1 MSYATGSVVSARSRE
16 WVVLPGSS
24 EELLHVKPIGGHES
38 ETTAIIPDLET
49 VTPATFDLPDPQQ
62 PGNFRS
68 GRLLFDAAR
77 LAGRDNATALRAIS
91 RINVEPRA
99 YQLVPL
105 LMALRQD
112 VTRLLIADDV
122 GIGKTVEALLIARE
136 LLDRGEI
143 QRIAVLCPP
152 ALAEQW
158 QREMKEKFHLP
169 AELVL
174 AATAKRLERRVP
186 GGLSLFEHLPIT
198 VVSLDY
204 IKSDR
209 RRNEFVRTAPEL
221 VIVDEAHTCTPA
233 GGSATQQRYHLVRDL
248 AADPDRHMLLLTA
261 TPHSGNVGAFDA
273 LIGLIDT
280 SLVEEGSALSS
291 DAARRRLARFFVQR
305 RRPDIQRYLE
315 QDTAF
320 PTRASGELSY
330 TLSAAYRAF
339 LDDVLRFAR
348 TRVGRTDADSRERR
362 IAYWSVLSLLR
373 AVSSS
378 PRAAAATLRTRAAVD
393 EAENAG
399 QADEIGR
406 STVMD
411 LALEDEG
418 DAVDLVA
425 GADTPDSLPSDNDRR
440 RLRELARAAAEL
452 EDHDAKRDA
461 ALQRVKA
468 LLKDG
473 ANPIL
478 FCRFVDTAHYLGTYL
493 REKLPQTVRVE
504 TVTGE
509 IPPDEREERVLSMA
523 DAEKCVLVATD
534 CLSEGVNLQDAFQA
548 VVHYDLA
555 WNPTRHEQREGR
567 VDRYGQ
573 RATTVYADA
582 LYGSDNPVD
591 GMVLKVL
598 LRKHKTIRSTLGI
611 AIPVPV
617 DPNDV
622 LNALLENLI
631 LREELT
637 GTSTS
642 TTGQL
647 EFDEFEEDI
656 RRNTATMHQQWDAAA
671 EQEKQLHTRFAQLS
685 TIRPEE
691 VAPIV
696 QDARSVAGDSA
707 TVARLLE
714 NAVGLYRGTVRAET
728 AGTLTVDPAGLP
740 RALREI
746 LGTVPATF
754 SLNGA
759 RRGATTLYRT
769 HPVVAD
775 LASYVL
781 DDALSGAAIA
791 ARSAVIRSTAV
802 SQQTVVAILRVRYDL
817 TQGGGGRRNR
827 TDLVEDILPV
837 AWFPGAPGDAQ
848 TQPRLLD
855 QAEAATLF
863 DAPPAGNV
871 PAPLAT
877 QRLERIIASI
887 SDIIPALNAVADARA
902 EEVARGHQK
911 LREGMRRSTATVTVT
926 AHHPPDILGLYVLL
940 PQTGD
945 EV

>member
-1 MSYATGSVVSARSRE
+1 MNFETGTVVSARNRE

-24 EELLHVKPIGGHES
+24 TDLLHVKPIGGHES
-38 ETTAIIPDLET
+38 ETTAILTALEE
-49 VTPATFDLPDPQQ
+49 VTPARFDLPDPQS

-77 LAGRDNATALRAIS
+77 LAGRDNATALRAIA

-143 QRIAVLCPP
+143 QRISVLCPP

-158 QREMKEKFHLP
+158 QREMQDKFHLS

-174 AATAKRLERRVP
+174 AATAKRLERQIP
-186 GGLSLFEHLPIT
+186 GGLSLFEHLPVT

-209 RRNEFVRTAPEL
+209 RRSEFVRTAPEFI
-221 VIVDEAHTCTPA
+221 IVDEAHTCTPA
-233 GGSATQQRYHLVRDL
+233 AGGSAAHQRYQLVRDL
-248 AADPDRHMLLLTA
+248 AADPERHLLLLTA

-280 SLVEEGSALSS
+280 SLVEDGAALSS
-291 DAARRRLARFFVQR
+291 DAARRRLARYFVQR
-305 RRPDIQRYLE
+305 RRPDILRYLE

-320 PTRASGELSY
+320 PDRATGELSY
-330 TLSAAYRAF
+330 TLSPAYRAF
-339 LDDVLRFAR
+339 FDDILRFAR
-348 TRVGRTDADSRERR
+348 RRVGATAADTRERR

-393 EAENAG
+393 EAEDAV
-399 QADEIGR
+399 QADAIGR

-425 GADTPDSLPSDNDRR
+425 GADTPETLPSDSDRR

-452 EDHDAKRDA
+452 EGHDTKREA
-461 ALQRVKA
+461 ALQRVKE
-468 LLKDG
+468 LLKG
-473 ANPIL
+473 GSNPIL
-478 FCRFVDTAHYLGTYL
+478 FCRFVDTAHYLGNYL
-493 REKLPQTVRVE
+493 REKLPQSIRVE

-523 DAEKCVLVATD
+523 DADKCVLVATD

-548 VVHYDLA
+548 VLHYDLA

-611 AIPVPV
+611 AIPIPV

-631 LREELT
+631 LKEELS
-637 GTSTS
+637 GSAIS
-642 TTGQL
+642 AAGQL
-647 EFDEFEEDI
+647 EFDEFEEHI
-656 RRNTATMHQQWDAAA
+656 RRNTATMHLQWDAAA
-671 EQEKQLHTRFAQLS
+671 EQESQLHSRFAQLS
-685 TIRPEE
+685 AIRPEE
-691 VAPIV
+691 VSPIV
-696 QDARSVAGDSA
+696 QDARTIAGDSVS
-707 TVARLLE
+707 VARLIE
-714 NAVGLYRGTVRAET
+714 NAVGLYRGTVHSQPGGAL
-728 AGTLTVDPAGLP
+728 AVDPTGLP

-746 LGTVPATF
+746 FGNVPRVF
-754 SLNGA
+754 SPGSVRSGA
-759 RRGATTLYRT
+759 DTLYRT

-775 LASYVL
+775 VASFVL
-781 DDALSGAAIA
+781 DDALAGSGAAS
-791 ARSAVIRSTAV
+791 RSAVIRTTIV
-802 SQQTVVAILRVRYDL
+802 DQQTVVAILRVRYDL
-817 TQGGGGRRNR
+817 TQGGGGRRTR

-837 AWFPGAPGDAQ
+837 MWNASAS
-848 TQPRLLD
+848 PRLLD
-855 QAEAATLF
+855 PHEASTLF
-863 DAPPAGNV
+863 EAPPAGNV
-871 PAPLAT
+871 PAPLAV
-877 QRLERIIASI
+877 QRLEQIIAAVP
-887 SDIIPALNAVADARA
+887 DLIPRLNAVADARA
-902 EEVARGHQK
+902 EEIARGHQK
-911 LREGMRRSTATVTVT
+911 LREGMRRSTATVGVT
-926 AHHPPDILGLYVLL
+926 AHHPPDLLGIFVLL
-940 PQTGD
+940 PPVAPPSGG
-945 EV
+945 EA